1 MYEGWMMMRSRKG
14 DLRKRCI
21 APKYRQKM
29 QYERKN
35 EKKKSK
41 KTGNQNIKIIY
52 EKDSKN
58 RYRTRTNAEEIKKK
72 QIM

>member
-35 EKKKSK
+35 ERKKKVRK
-41 KTGNQNIKIIY
+41 LGIKIL
-52 EKDSKN
+52 
-58 RYRTRTNAEEIKKK
+58 R
-72 QIM
+72 